1 MQALWV
7 YMTAGSVDE
16 ARKVGRA
23 LVEERL
29 AACINI
35 IDGMRSLYWW
45 EGAVQEDAETVLV
58 AKTTEAR
65 LDALIERVKA
75 LHSYDCPCVV
85 ALPMVGGHADFLDW
99 IAAETAE
106 GPREP

>member
-1 MQALWV
+1 MSALWV

-16 ARKVGRA
+16 ARNIGRA

-45 EGAVQEDAETVLV
+45 EGTVQEDGETVLI

-65 LDALIERVKA
+65 LDMLIEQVKA
-75 LHSYDCPCVV
+75 LHSYDCPCIV
-85 ALPMVGGHADFLDW
+85 ALPMVGGHADFLAW
-99 IAAETAE
+99 IADETSKAS
-106 GPREP
+106 